1 MGDTESVFDVLAS
14 EMASTTL
21 RFDVNDGGGSP
32 RRSRQL
38 AACDRGE
45 ERQRP
50 PTSLSPS
57 TSDEPGANVGEE
69 DVVEAVT
76 GACPS

>member
-21 RFDVNDGGGSP
+21 RSAVKDGGGSP

-38 AACDRGE
+38 AARDLAEGL
-45 ERQRP
+45 QRP
-50 PTSLSPS
+50 AATSLSPS
-57 TSDEPGANVGEE
+57 TSREVG
-69 DVVEAVT
+69 
-76 GACPS
+76 